1 MTDKDL
7 KKLSRAQLL
16 EMLLIQTREVERL
29 REKLA
34 KAESLLS
41 ERYMNYTEAG
51 NLAEA
56 MVKVNGVMEAAQAAA
71 EQYLENIATMER
83 DVREYCRNQLA
94 QAAEDAQA
102 IRNASTPEEA
112 GRIYQTLLEK
122 YD

>member
-83 DVREYCRNQLA
+83 DVREYCRTQLA